1 MAKNRLEN
9 KITLKYT
16 AALFIIAILST
27 LSFYVLYKSIEESSS
42 TAYIVNLS
50 GKQRMLSQ
58 HIALDIHR
66 IHNGFH
72 NHENAMHKMSFIKQR
87 LLVDIKE
94 MKKANEIL
102 SSGRLSNGDDIS
114 LSKEILNI
122 YFGEKNLKNRVDE
135 YVSLAKKLQSEG
147 LEKNIDVYLE
157 AIDAKSELLL
167 MDLDKVVKLHEK
179 EGVTKLQELKTLE
192 TIAWVLVLFTL
203 LLEIIFIFQPI
214 VRTMTLLRE
223 ENSKVL
229 LNLERDVELR
239 TLKLQEANRT
249 LEELASRDPMT
260 GLKNRLTLEDDIE
273 EAIENS
279 KKYSAPFSL
288 LMFDI
293 DWFKEVNDTYGH
305 DVGDSVIIS
314 VAEILL
320 ASVRKEDRVYRA
332 GGEEFVILLTRISLE
347 DTKVIAEKIRT
358 LIEKEVF
365 YANDLAFH
373 KTISAGLYHSSIC
386 EAKSIFHVLK
396 LVDTALYE
404 SKEKGRNRITL
415 VNDTT
420 TKHK

>member
-1 MAKNRLEN
+1 MIKNRLEN
-9 KITLKYT
+9 KITVKYT
-16 AALFIIAILST
+16 VALFVIAILST
-27 LSFYVLYKSIEESSS
+27 LLFYVLYKSIEESSS

-72 NHENAMHKMSFIKQR
+72 NHENSMHKMSFIKQR

-102 SSGRLSNGDDIS
+102 SSGILSNGDIIS
-114 LSKEILNI
+114 LSKEVLNI

-179 EGVTKLQELKTLE
+179 EGVKKSQELKTLE
-192 TIAWVLVLFTL
+192 TTAWVLVLFTL
-203 LLEIIFIFQPI
+203 LLEVIFIFQPI
-214 VRTMTLLRE
+214 VKTMTILRE
-223 ENSKVL
+223 ENSNML
-229 LNLERDVELR
+229 LNLEREVELR

-260 GLKNRLTLEDDIE
+260 GLRNRLTLEDDIE
-273 EAIENS
+273 EAIENA

-314 VAEILL
+314 IAQILL

-365 YANDLAFH
+365 YANDLVFH
-373 KTISAGLYHSSIC
+373 KTISTGLYHSSIC

-404 SKEKGRNRITL
+404 SKENGRNRITL